1 LHYDVAAKRYAVIKN
16 FTNILP
22 QGGLIQQMSKSADD
36 NVFAFSIDVTPGD
49 HIGYLVWQKDADS
62 ILAKQIV
69 SKYIDEVQVD
79 KSGKF
84 LVIKTGQQG
93 KGQVEVQI
101 ANLTTGEV
109 ENLIDNPPDSA
120 PGHSDNGDGIVIGA
134 DNWENRIT
142 FRRLALPHQVRTVLE
157 LKDDWSQDYHI
168 SLLADDEEWVLVSFY
183 KGAEQKLAS
192 SGVFLNEIV
201 QVATDGSGRVR
212 RLAQHR
218 SVVKEYWDSP
228 RANISRDG
236 RFVIFTSNW
245 QAGGQRDV
253 FILKVPQ

>member
-1 LHYDVAAKRYAVIKN
+1 VAE
-16 FTNILP
+16 
-22 QGGLIQQMSKSADD
+22 
-36 NVFAFSIDVTPGD
+36 
-49 HIGYLVWQKDADS
+49 
-62 ILAKQIV
+62 
-69 SKYIDEVQVD
+69 YIDEVQVD

-101 ANLTTGEV
+101 ADLTSGKV
-109 ENLIDNPPDSA
+109 ESLIDNPPDSA
-120 PGHSDNGDGIVIGA
+120 PGHSDNGYGIVIGA

-142 FRRLALPHQVRTVLE
+142 FRQLTSPHQVRTVLE

-168 SLLADDEEWVLVSFY
+168 SMLADDEKWVLVSFY
-183 KGAEQKLAS
+183 KEAEQRLKS

-236 RFVIFTSNW
+236 RFVIFTSNR
-245 QAGGQRDV
+245 QGRGQRDV